1 MFFFLLEAADF
12 TKKSLV
18 LTADSLLGTNSSL
31 ELRPRPR
38 SQSVTQHSRARS
50 PSNERDEMRRPRCS
64 S

>member
-1 MFFFLLEAADF
+1 MLFFFLEAADF
-12 TKKSLV
+12 RKNLM

-38 SQSVTQHSRARS
+38 FQSLTQHSTARS